1 MSKRRLAGLPPRLA
15 SLPSRLTTFD
25 SGDRGRTQA
34 SPWRQWYKT
43 ARWYAL
49 RLRIFARD
57 AYRCQWP
64 GCGRIEPNTSLLVA
78 DHRTAHR
85 GDGRLFWDENN
96 IETLCK
102 PCHDGAKQ
110 RAEQRGRS
118 R

>member
-25 SGDRGRTQA
+25 NGDRGRTQA

-43 ARWYAL
+43 AHWRAT

-64 GCGRIEPNTSLLVA
+64 GCGRIEPDTSQLVA
-78 DHRTAHR
+78 DHRIMHR
-85 GDGRLFWDENN
+85 GDQRLFWDEAN
-96 IETLCK
+96 IQTLCK

-110 RAEQRGRS
+110 RAEQRGRA
-118 R
+118 